1 MTQINVS
8 QPRNNWTF
16 AEVEALFDLPFME
29 LVFQAATVHRA
40 WFDPSEVQLSQLLS
54 VKTGGCAENCGY
66 CSQSAHFKTGLKA
79 EKLMAADDVL
89 AKARAARDGGAQRFC
104 MGAAWRELK
113 DRDLPK
119 LAEMIGEVKALGM
132 ETCATLGMLTAD
144 QAKALKEAGLD
155 YYNHNLDTGPD
166 YYKDVVTTRTYQ
178 ERLDTL
184 AHVRD
189 AGMSTC
195 CGGIV
200 GMGEQRRDRA
210 GLLHQLATL
219 PSHPDSLPI
228 NGLVPV
234 SGTPLGDKVLSEG
247 KAIDSIEFVRTIAVA
262 RIVCPKSM
270 VRLSAGRE
278 GMSRELQALCFMA
291 GANSIFVGGKLLT
304 TPLPGMDEDSKL
316 FQDLDLRPMG
326 GAVHVEAHNHQHE
339 IVAAE

>member
-1 MTQINVS
+1 
-8 QPRNNWTF
+8 
-16 AEVEALFDLPFME
+16 
-29 LVFQAATVHRA
+29 
-40 WFDPSEVQLSQLLS
+40 
-54 VKTGGCAENCGY
+54 
-66 CSQSAHFKTGLKA
+66 
-79 EKLMAADDVL
+79 
-89 AKARAARDGGAQRFC
+89 

-119 LAEMIGEVKALGM
+119 LAAMIGGVKALGL

-144 QAKALKEAGLD
+144 QARQLKDAGLD

-278 GMSRELQALCFMA
+278 GMSRELQALCFLA

-304 TPLPGMDEDSKL
+304 TPLPGQDEDSKL
-316 FQDLDLRPMG
+316 FQDLDLKPMG
-326 GAVHVEAHNHQHE
+326 QVRAEA
-339 IVAAE
+339 VAAE

>member
-1 MTQINVS
+1 MRPVDFNL
-8 QPRNNWTF
+8 PRHDWTL
-16 AEVEALFDLPFME
+16 AQVEALFDLPFME
-29 LVFQAATVHRA
+29 LVFHAATVHRE
-40 WFDPSEVQLSQLLS
+40 WYDPSEVQLSQLLS

-79 EKLMAADDVL
+79 EKLMATEDVV

-119 LAEMIGEVKALGM
+119 LAAMIGEVKAMGM

-200 GMGEQRRDRA
+200 GMGETRRDRA

-234 SGTPLGDKVLSEG
+234 SGTPLGDRVLAEG

-278 GMSRELQALCFMA
+278 GMSRDLQALCFMA

-304 TPLPGMDEDSKL
+304 TPLPGLDEDSKL
-316 FQDLDLRPMG
+316 FQDLDLRPMTTG
-326 GAVHVEAHNHQHE
+326 RVEVLDVLG
-339 IVAAE
+339 VAG